1 MNSKRSYL
9 DTLNAGRQRRPQPSL
24 EELNR
29 SLETLEQRLDRT
41 RADMPDRPDL
51 RRPPAEPL
59 YPSTQP
65 YGQPRWYEDTYSAQ
79 RPMDRPVQNPAAQT
93 PGVQNQRP
101 QSRAPQNPAPA
112 APAFGQSYQAIAR
125 DIDRVRGQEDSV
137 AMVGKIAVE
146 LRGLREELRHQ
157 MTVGLQREFE
167 AFRQD
172 IDRAMQANSQRGAP
186 SDGLPDKSSAELGLE
201 FERLSGAIQSLA
213 EKSDD
218 RSVNLLRLELEQ
230 VKGALDTLARE
241 ESLQKVDRRWDD
253 FDRRWSAFEDRV
265 DADQRKRAEG
275 PSLSVLTDR
284 LEQISSAV
292 NSLPESLSLRSLEE
306 KVRTLAGAVDRFAGQ
321 QTARGG
327 ETLAMIDERLDEI
340 SRAIVASTVA
350 AQANAFDPET
360 FGRIEK
366 RMASLAVQIEEV
378 AQSRPGAE
386 VLDRLSLLSSRVDQL
401 AGRADLPEQA
411 MERLGKQIALITD
424 KMDRAPAMPDA
435 DQIFQ
440 GLEQR
445 FDALSMLLERR
456 QGDAME
462 QGNVLF
468 RDLER
473 RLDEVADRLDQR
485 TRQDDSAG
493 IMEAIDARFTALA
506 KRIETRTPDPAN
518 DMAIR
523 GLESRLEDISSR
535 LEASAAQRAAEP
547 ANDAAIRG
555 LESRLEDIS
564 SRLESSA
571 QQVAGID
578 PALIRSL
585 EAQVAGLS
593 AHLSKPGT
601 PLPEFEDIS
610 PRLNEIERSLA
621 GTRDSILSV
630 AREAAESAVKS
641 LADSTSSTAQ
651 TNATAVAGLAQDL
664 KTLEALTRRSD
675 ERNSRTFEAIH
686 DTLLKIVDRLGSLET
701 SETSEAVSELVD
713 PQPAGKRGGR
723 GGKIAVQDAPS
734 MDIDQPLP
742 LTGDMASLEGRASAI
757 MRDEASEPRTP
768 AEAAAA
774 AAMAALGPDVTGD
787 KSETAGRRKSMFSGL
802 ARAFKGKKEA
812 DTQPLAGSAPVGD
825 VPSVD
830 IDEPL
835 DPRAANRPLEPGSG
849 APDLNAIMKRVRD
862 ERGGQP
868 ARRTEGDAAKSDFIA
883 AARRA
888 AQAAAAEA
896 DTLKRQSTMTGPV
909 KALRIGDLLKARR
922 KPILMAAAAIMMAL
936 AGLQLGKAFLSDPV
950 ETANNQPAPIVA
962 TQTVDTASL
971 DATAAPK
978 ADTQKAGTDA
988 AQAEGAPAHPV
999 RQAEPVTDAAPAA
1012 SIPASPE
1019 AAAAMPAEPAPAP
1032 MALAAP
1038 AAPAPTPMAA
1048 ATPSEPAAAAAATD
1062 ADGDTQPMAK
1072 APETASPAAE
1082 SAPAGAPPA
1091 TSADTTG
1098 AVPPAASQTVAA
1110 KYDIPSEIGPV
1121 ALHDAA
1127 AGGDAKALFEIGS
1140 RYAES
1145 RGVKEDMKAA
1155 AKWYEQSAELGFAPA
1170 EYRIGNFYEKGIGV
1184 ARDIK
1189 KAKTYYQ
1196 LAAEQ
1201 GNASAM
1207 HNLAV
1212 LFAMAADGVT
1222 DNESAT
1228 HWFQEAADLGV
1239 KDSQFNLGIL
1249 AAKGVGMK
1257 QNLEESY
1264 KWFALVAKTGDKDAA
1279 AKRDEIANAL
1289 RPEQLERARA
1299 ATELWKA
1306 KPLNAAANS
1315 ADVPESWQDSAPQTT
1330 ASIDMKR
1337 AVKNIQLILNKNG
1350 YDAGGADGV
1359 MGGKTKTA
1367 IMAFQ
1372 TDNKMKATGEIDA
1385 PLVKALLAKK

>member
-9 DTLNAGRQRRPQPSL
+9 DTLNAGRQRRPHTSL

-29 SLETLEQRLDRT
+29 SLETLEQRLERT
-41 RADMPDRPDL
+41 RTDMPERPDP
-51 RRPPAEPL
+51 RRPAAEPR
-59 YPSTQP
+59 YAAAQP
-65 YGQPRWYEDTYSAQ
+65 YGSPRWYEDPYAAQ
-79 RPMDRPVQNPAAQT
+79 REQNRGSQNRELQNREPQNQT
-93 PGVQNQRP
+93 PSGVGPN
-101 QSRAPQNPAPA
+101 
-112 APAFGQSYQAIAR
+112 YQAIAR
-125 DIDRVRGQEDSV
+125 DIDRVRGQEDGV

-157 MTVGLQREFE
+157 MTAGLQREFDVL
-167 AFRQD
+167 RKD
-172 IDRAMQANSQRGAP
+172 IDRAMQANSQHGSPA
-186 SDGLPDKSSAELGLE
+186 DKSSAELGLE
-201 FERLSGAIQSLA
+201 FERLSGAIHTLA

-230 VKGALDTLARE
+230 VKAALDTLARE
-241 ESLQKVDRRWDD
+241 ESVQAVDQSVRAADRRWDD

-265 DADQRKRAEG
+265 DADQRQRAEG
-275 PSLSVLTDR
+275 PNLSSLTDR

-292 NSLPESLSLRSLEE
+292 NNLPQSLSLASLEE
-306 KVRTLAGAVDRFAGQ
+306 KVRTLAGAVDRFASQ
-321 QTARGG
+321 QTMRGG

-366 RMASLAVQIEEV
+366 RIASLAQQIEEV

-386 VLDRLSLLSSRVDQL
+386 VIDRLNFLSSRVDEL
-401 AGRADLPEQA
+401 AGRANLPEQA

-424 KMDRAPAMPDA
+424 RIDRAPAIPDT
-435 DQIFQ
+435 DHIFQ

-445 FDALSMLLERR
+445 FDALSSLLERR
-456 QGDAME
+456 QGDAIE
-462 QGNVLF
+462 QGNMLF

-485 TRQDDSAG
+485 MQQDDGAG

-506 KRIETRTPDPAN
+506 KRIETRAPDAAN

-535 LEASAAQRAAEP
+535 LESSAA
-547 ANDAAIRG
+547 
-555 LESRLEDIS
+555 
-564 SRLESSA
+564 
-571 QQVAGID
+571 QVAGID

-585 EAQVAGLS
+585 ESQVTALS
-593 AHLSKPGT
+593 AHLSKPSVA
-601 PLPEFEDIS
+601 LPDFEDIS
-610 PRLNEIERSLA
+610 PRLNEIEKSLA

-630 AREAAESAVKS
+630 AREAAENAVRS
-641 LADSTSSTAQ
+641 LAESGSSTAAS
-651 TNATAVAGLAQDL
+651 NAAAVGGLAQDL

-686 DTLLKIVDRLGSLET
+686 DTLLKIVDRLGSLEADDH
-701 SETSEAVSELVD
+701 SEAVSELVD
-713 PQPAGKRGGR
+713 AQPGGR
-723 GGKIAVQDAPS
+723 RAARTGKIAVQDAPS

-742 LTGDMASLEGRASAI
+742 LVGDIADLDARAGAI
-757 MRDEASEPRTP
+757 LRNEPVARSEPVTRDEPGPRTP

-774 AAMAALGPDVTGD
+774 AAMAALGSDAIGEQAEKTGRK
-787 KSETAGRRKSMFSGL
+787 KSLFGGL
-802 ARAFKGKKEA
+802 ARAFKGKKDE
-812 DTQPLAGSAPVGD
+812 DTPPLVGSAPAGD
-825 VPSVD
+825 VPTVD

-835 DPRAANRPLEPGSG
+835 DPKAANRPLEPGSG

-862 ERGGQP
+862 ERGQP
-868 ARRTEGDAAKSDFIA
+868 AKRSETDAAKSDFIA

-896 DTLKRQSTMTGPV
+896 DALKRQSTMTGPV

-936 AGLQLGKAFLSDPV
+936 AGLQLGKAFFSDPAPV
-950 ETANNQPAPIVA
+950 ARNEAAPIVS
-962 TQTVDTASL
+962 TQAVDTASL
-971 DATAAPK
+971 NAAGVPK
-978 ADTQKAGTDA
+978 ADTDA
-988 AQAEGAPAHPV
+988 AKPEGAPARAV
-999 RQAEPVTDAAPAA
+999 RQAEPSKDDPAPQAAAQPSGPETPAAAAPAELAPAPTTLSAPAQPTPAPMASTMPSEPVSPAAMDTDADAQPMTGAPAA
-1012 SIPASPE
+1012 STPVPG
-1019 AAAAMPAEPAPAP
+1019 
-1032 MALAAP
+1032 AP
-1038 AAPAPTPMAA
+1038 AAGASSANTPAT
-1048 ATPSEPAAAAAATD
+1048 
-1062 ADGDTQPMAK
+1062 
-1072 APETASPAAE
+1072 
-1082 SAPAGAPPA
+1082 

-1098 AVPPAASQTVAA
+1098 TVPPAGGQPAMSAA
-1110 KYDIPSEIGPV
+1110 KIDIPTDIGPV
-1121 ALHDAA
+1121 ALRDAA
-1127 AGGDAKALFEIGS
+1127 AGGDVKALFEIGS

-1145 RGVKEDMKAA
+1145 RGVKEDMAAA
-1155 AKWYEQSAELGFAPA
+1155 AKWYEKSAELGFAPA

-1222 DNESAT
+1222 DNESAA

-1249 AAKGVGMK
+1249 SAKGVGMK

-1279 AKRDEIANAL
+1279 SKRDEIANAL

-1315 ADVPESWQDSAPQTT
+1315 SDIPESWQDSTPQTT
-1330 ASIDMKR
+1330 ASIDMKK

-1350 YDAGGADGV
+1350 YEAGGADGV
-1359 MGGKTKTA
+1359 MGDKTKSA

-1372 TDNKMKATGEIDA
+1372 TDNKMKPTGEIDA
-1385 PLVKALLAKK
+1385 PLVKALLARK

>member
-9 DTLNAGRQRRPQPSL
+9 DTLNAGRQRRPHTSL

-29 SLETLEQRLDRT
+29 SLETLEQRLERT
-41 RADMPDRPDL
+41 RSDTAERPDP
-51 RRPPAEPL
+51 RRPAAEPR

-65 YGQPRWYEDTYSAQ
+65 YGQPRWYEDPY
-79 RPMDRPVQNPAAQT
+79 AAQKPQNWGPQNST
-93 PGVQNQRP
+93 PQN
-101 QSRAPQNPAPA
+101 SAPQNPAPT
-112 APAFGQSYQAIAR
+112 APAFGQNYQAIAR
-125 DIDRVRGQEDSV
+125 DIDRVRGQEDGV

-157 MTVGLQREFE
+157 MTAGLQREFDTL
-167 AFRQD
+167 RQD
-172 IDRAMQANSQRGAP
+172 IDRAMQAGSQHGAP
-186 SDGLPDKSSAELGLE
+186 ADKSSAELGLE
-201 FERLSGAIQSLA
+201 FERLSGAIQTLA

-230 VKGALDTLARE
+230 VKAALDTLARE
-241 ESLQKVDRRWDD
+241 ESVQKVDRRWDD

-265 DADQRKRAEG
+265 DADQRQRAEAPG
-275 PSLSVLTDR
+275 LSVLTDR

-292 NSLPESLSLRSLEE
+292 NNLPESLSLRSLEE
-306 KVRTLAGAVDRFAGQ
+306 KVRMLAGAVDRFAGQ

-366 RMASLAVQIEEV
+366 RIASLAQQIEEV
-378 AQSRPGAE
+378 AQARPGAE
-386 VLDRLSLLSSRVDQL
+386 VIDRLNLLSSRVDEL

-411 MERLGKQIALITD
+411 MERLGRQIASITD
-424 KMDRAPAMPDA
+424 KLDRAPAMPDT
-435 DQIFQ
+435 DHIFQ

-445 FDALSMLLERR
+445 FDALSGLLERR
-456 QGDAME
+456 QGDAIE

-473 RLDEVADRLDQR
+473 RLDDVADRLDQR
-485 TRQDDSAG
+485 MQQDDSAG

-506 KRIETRTPDPAN
+506 KRIETRTPDPAS
-518 DMAIR
+518 DM
-523 GLESRLEDISSR
+523 
-535 LEASAAQRAAEP
+535 
-547 ANDAAIRG
+547 AIRG

-571 QQVAGID
+571 AQVAGID
-578 PALIRSL
+578 PNLIRSL

-593 AHLSKPGT
+593 AHLSKPST

-610 PRLNEIERSLA
+610 PRLNEIEKSLA
-621 GTRDSILSV
+621 GTRDSILTV
-630 AREAAESAVKS
+630 AREAAENAVRS
-641 LADSTSSTAQ
+641 LADSGSDRAAS
-651 TNATAVAGLAQDL
+651 NATAVAGLAQDL

-701 SETSEAVSELVD
+701 SDPIEAVSELVD
-713 PQPAGKRGGR
+713 PQPAGKRGSR

-742 LTGDMASLEGRASAI
+742 LVGDMADLDVRAAAI
-757 MRDEASEPRTP
+757 LRNEPVDQSEPVMHSEPAALGEPGPRTP

-774 AAMAALGPDVTGD
+774 AAMAALGSGTIAE
-787 KSETAGRRKSMFSGL
+787 KNQNAGRKKSMFSGL
-802 ARAFKGKKEA
+802 TRAFRGKKEA
-812 DTQPLAGSAPVGD
+812 DTPPLAGSAPVGD
-825 VPSVD
+825 VPTVD

-835 DPRAANRPLEPGSG
+835 DPKAANRPLEPGSG

-868 ARRTEGDAAKSDFIA
+868 AKRNETDAAKSDFIA

-896 DTLKRQSTMTGPV
+896 DALKRQSTMTGPV

-936 AGLQLGKAFLSDPV
+936 AGLQLGKAFFSDPV
-950 ETANNQPAPIVA
+950 EVASNEPAPIIS
-962 TQTVDTASL
+962 TQAVETASL
-971 DATAAPK
+971 NATSAPK
-978 ADTQKAGTDA
+978 ADADA
-988 AQAEGAPAHPV
+988 AQQDSAPARVV
-999 RQAEPVTDAAPAA
+999 RQAEPSKDSPPAQAAAQPSIPEAPAA
-1012 SIPASPE
+1012 
-1019 AAAAMPAEPAPAP
+1019 AAAEPAPTP

-1038 AAPAPTPMAA
+1038 SEPMPAPMTS
-1048 ATPSEPAAAAAATD
+1048 ATPSEPAAPAASVPATD
-1062 ADGDTQPMAK
+1062 TNADAQ
-1072 APETASPAAE
+1072 PAAGVPAAGT
-1082 SAPAGAPPA
+1082 SSSSTPAGTGAETTGTVPPADSQTA
-1091 TSADTTG
+1091 TSA
-1098 AVPPAASQTVAA
+1098 A
-1110 KYDIPSEIGPV
+1110 KIDIPTEIGPI
-1121 ALHDAA
+1121 ALRDAA

-1145 RGVKEDMKAA
+1145 RGVKEDMAAA
-1155 AKWYEQSAELGFAPA
+1155 AKWYEKSAEAGFAPA

-1222 DNESAT
+1222 DNESAA
-1228 HWFQEAADLGV
+1228 HWFQAAADLGV

-1257 QNLEESY
+1257 QSLEESY

-1306 KPLNAAANS
+1306 KPLDVAANS
-1315 ADVPESWQDSAPQTT
+1315 ADIPESWQDSTPQTT
-1330 ASIDMKR
+1330 ASIDMKK

-1372 TDNKMKATGEIDA
+1372 TDNKMKPTGVIDE
-1385 PLVKALLAKK
+1385 PLVKALLAHK

>member
-9 DTLNAGRQRRPQPSL
+9 DTLNAGRQRRSQTSL
-24 EELNR
+24 EDLSR
-29 SLETLEQRLDRT
+29 SLETLEQRLERT
-41 RADMPDRPDL
+41 RSDTPERPDP
-51 RRPPAEPL
+51 RRPAPEPR
-59 YPSTQP
+59 YAAAQP
-65 YGQPRWYEDTYSAQ
+65 YGSPRWYEEPYTTQ
-79 RPMDRPVQNPAAQT
+79 RDQNRGPQNRGSQNPAA
-93 PGVQNQRP
+93 
-101 QSRAPQNPAPA
+101 A
-112 APAFGQSYQAIAR
+112 ASDFGPNYQAIAR
-125 DIDRVRGQEDSV
+125 DIDRVRGQEDGV

-157 MTVGLQREFE
+157 MTAGLQREFD
-167 AFRQD
+167 ALRQD
-172 IDRAMQANSQRGAP
+172 IDRAMQAASQHGAP
-186 SDGLPDKSSAELGLE
+186 ADKNSAELGLE
-201 FERLSGAIQSLA
+201 FERLSGAIHTLA

-230 VKGALDTLARE
+230 VKAALDTLARE
-241 ESLQKVDRRWDD
+241 ESVRAVDQSVQAVDRRWDD

-265 DADQRKRAEG
+265 DADQRQRAEG
-275 PSLSVLTDR
+275 PNLSALTDR

-292 NSLPESLSLRSLEE
+292 NNLPQSLSLASLEE
-306 KVRTLAGAVDRFAGQ
+306 KVRTLAGAVDRFASQ
-321 QTARGG
+321 QTMRGG

-366 RMASLAVQIEEV
+366 RIASLAEQIEEV

-386 VLDRLSLLSSRVDQL
+386 VIDRLNLLSSRVDEL
-401 AGRADLPEQA
+401 AERAHLPEQA

-424 KMDRAPAMPDA
+424 KIDRAPAMPDA
-435 DQIFQ
+435 DHIFQ

-445 FDALSMLLERR
+445 FDALSTLLERR
-456 QGDAME
+456 QGDAIE
-462 QGNVLF
+462 QSNLLF
-468 RDLER
+468 RELER

-485 TRQDDSAG
+485 MRQDDGAG

-506 KRIETRTPDPAN
+506 KRIETRAPDPAN
-518 DMAIR
+518 EM
-523 GLESRLEDISSR
+523 
-535 LEASAAQRAAEP
+535 
-547 ANDAAIRG
+547 AIRG

-571 QQVAGID
+571 AQVAGID

-585 EAQVAGLS
+585 ESQVTALS
-593 AHLSKPGT
+593 AHLSKPSA
-601 PLPEFEDIS
+601 PLPDFEDIS
-610 PRLNEIERSLA
+610 PRLDEIEKSLA
-621 GTRDSILSV
+621 GTRDSILTV
-630 AREAAESAVKS
+630 AREAAENAVRS
-641 LADSTSSTAQ
+641 LGESSSGTAAS
-651 TNATAVAGLAQDL
+651 NAAAVSGLAQDL

-686 DTLLKIVDRLGSLET
+686 DTLLKIVDRLGSLEA
-701 SETSEAVSELVD
+701 EGPSEAVSELID
-713 PQPAGKRGGR
+713 PQPGGKRAAR
-723 GGKIAVQDAPS
+723 TGKIAVQDAPS

-742 LTGDMASLEGRASAI
+742 LTGDIADLDARAASILRHDPVSRNEPAAPGEPVTR
-757 MRDEASEPRTP
+757 SEPVTRGESVTRGEPVMRGEAAARTP

-774 AAMAALGPDVTGD
+774 AAMAALGSDEIGEKAETTGR
-787 KSETAGRRKSMFSGL
+787 KKSMFSGL
-802 ARAFKGKKEA
+802 ARAFKGKKNE
-812 DTQPLAGSAPVGD
+812 DTPPLAGSAPAGD
-825 VPSVD
+825 VPTVD

-868 ARRTEGDAAKSDFIA
+868 AKRSETDAAKSDFIA

-896 DTLKRQSTMTGPV
+896 DALKRQSTMTGPV

-936 AGLQLGKAFLSDPV
+936 AGLQLGKAFFSDPAPV
-950 ETANNQPAPIVA
+950 ASNDVAPIVS
-962 TQTVDTASL
+962 TQSVETASL
-971 DATAAPK
+971 DVSTPKPDTGTAK
-978 ADTQKAGTDA
+978 S
-988 AQAEGAPAHPV
+988 ESAPARAV
-999 RQAEPVTDAAPAA
+999 RQAEPSKDDPTPQAAFQPSA
-1012 SIPASPE
+1012 PE
-1019 AAAAMPAEPAPAP
+1019 MPAAAAPAEPAPAP
-1032 MALAAP
+1032 ATPSAP
-1038 AAPAPTPMAA
+1038 ARPAPMAS
-1048 ATPSEPAAAAAATD
+1048 ATPSEPVSPAANGPAMDTDGDAQPTIGAPASTPMPGAAAAGASSAGTPAT
-1062 ADGDTQPMAK
+1062 
-1072 APETASPAAE
+1072 
-1082 SAPAGAPPA
+1082 

-1098 AVPPAASQTVAA
+1098 TVPPGGGQTASSAA
-1110 KYDIPSEIGPV
+1110 KIDVPADIGPV

-1145 RGVKEDMKAA
+1145 RGVKEDMAAA
-1155 AKWYEQSAELGFAPA
+1155 AKWYEKSAELGFAPA

-1222 DNESAT
+1222 DNESAA

-1249 AAKGVGMK
+1249 SAKGVGMK

-1299 ATELWKA
+1299 ATDLWKA
-1306 KPLNAAANS
+1306 KPLNAASNS
-1315 ADVPESWQDSAPQTT
+1315 ADIPESWQDSTPQTT
-1330 ASIDMKR
+1330 AGIDMKK

-1359 MGGKTKTA
+1359 MGDKTKNA

-1372 TDNKMKATGEIDA
+1372 TDNKMKPTGEIDA
-1385 PLVKALLAKK
+1385 PLVKALLAHK

>member
-41 RADMPDRPDL
+41 RADMPDRPDP
-51 RRPPAEPL
+51 RRPPVGPR

-79 RPMDRPVQNPAAQT
+79 RPLDRPQQNPAPQN
-93 PGVQNQRP
+93 PGPQNQWP
-101 QSRAPQNPAPA
+101 QNRAPQNPTPA

-172 IDRAMQANSQRGAP
+172 IDRAMQANSQGGAP
-186 SDGLPDKSSAELGLE
+186 SNGMPDKSSAELGLE
-201 FERLSGAIQSLA
+201 FERLSGAIQALA

-292 NSLPESLSLRSLEE
+292 SNLPESLSLRSLEE

-350 AQANAFDPET
+350 AQANAFDPES

-435 DQIFQ
+435 DHIFQ

-456 QGDAME
+456 QGDAIE
-462 QGNVLF
+462 QGNMLF

-485 TRQDDSAG
+485 TRRDESAG

-506 KRIETRTPDPAN
+506 ERIETHTPDPAN
-518 DMAIR
+518 EMAIR
-523 GLESRLEDISSR
+523 GLER
-535 LEASAAQRAAEP
+535 
-547 ANDAAIRG
+547 
-555 LESRLEDIS
+555 RLEDIS

-610 PRLNEIERSLA
+610 PRLNQIEKSLA

-641 LADSTSSTAQ
+641 LSDSTSSTAQ

-701 SETSEAVSELVD
+701 SEASEAVSELVD

-742 LTGDMASLEGRASAI
+742 LTGDMASLEGRAAAI
-757 MRDEASEPRTP
+757 MRDERDEPDAPRTP

-774 AAMAALGPDVTGD
+774 AAMAALGPDVIGD

-802 ARAFKGKKEA
+802 ARAFKGKKDA
-812 DTQPLAGSAPVGD
+812 DTQPLAGSALVGD

-835 DPRAANRPLEPGSG
+835 DPKAANRPLEPGSG

-868 ARRTEGDAAKSDFIA
+868 TRRAEGDAAKSDFIA

-936 AGLQLGKAFLSDPV
+936 AGLQLGKAFLADPV
-950 ETANNQPAPIVA
+950 ETANNQPAPIVS
-962 TQTVDTASL
+962 TQTIDTASL

-978 ADTQKAGTDA
+978 ADTDT
-988 AQAEGAPAHPV
+988 AQAESTPAHPV
-999 RQAEPVTDAAPAA
+999 RQAEPVKDAAPAA

-1019 AAAAMPAEPAPAP
+1019 AAAMPAEPTPAPVALAAPAEPAPAP
-1032 MALAAP
+1032 MGS
-1038 AAPAPTPMAA
+1038 
-1048 ATPSEPAAAAAATD
+1048 ATPSEPAAAATATD
-1062 ADGDTQPMAK
+1062 TDGDTQPMAK

-1082 SAPAGAPPA
+1082 STPAGAPAA

-1098 AVPPAASQTVAA
+1098 AVPPAASQTAAA
-1110 KYDIPSEIGPV
+1110 KFDIPSEIGPV
-1121 ALHDAA
+1121 TLRDAA

-1299 ATELWKA
+1299 AAELWKA

-1330 ASIDMKR
+1330 ASIDMKK

-1359 MGGKTKTA
+1359 MGGKTKDA

-1372 TDNKMKATGEIDA
+1372 TDNKMKPTGEIDA

>member
-9 DTLNAGRQRRPQPSL
+9 DTLNTGRQRRPHTSL

-29 SLETLEQRLDRT
+29 SLETLEQRLERT
-41 RADMPDRPDL
+41 RTDVPDRPEP
-51 RRPPAEPL
+51 RRAAPEPR
-59 YPSTQP
+59 YAAAQP
-65 YGQPRWYEDTYSAQ
+65 YGQPRWYEDPYPPQ
-79 RPMDRPVQNPAAQT
+79 RPQGAGPQSPISQNPAA
-93 PGVQNQRP
+93 
-101 QSRAPQNPAPA
+101 PAPS
-112 APAFGQSYQAIAR
+112 AFGPNYQAIAR
-125 DIDRVRGQEDSV
+125 DIDRVRGQEDGM

-157 MTVGLQREFE
+157 MTAGLQREFDTL
-167 AFRQD
+167 RQD
-172 IDRAMQANSQRGAP
+172 IDRAFHANSQ
-186 SDGLPDKSSAELGLE
+186 PDARPGKGSAELGLE
-201 FERLSGAIQSLA
+201 FERLSGAIQTLA

-230 VKGALDTLARE
+230 VKTALDTLARE
-241 ESLQKVDRRWDD
+241 ESVRAVDRRWDD

-265 DADQRKRAEG
+265 DADQRKRSEG
-275 PSLSVLTDR
+275 PNLSMLTDR

-292 NSLPESLSLRSLEE
+292 NSLPESLSLHSLEE
-306 KVRTLAGAVDRFAGQ
+306 KVRTLAGAVDRFASQ
-321 QTARGG
+321 QTTRGG

-366 RMASLAVQIEEV
+366 RIASLAQQIEEV

-386 VLDRLSLLSSRVDQL
+386 VIDRLNMLSSRVDEL
-401 AGRADLPEQA
+401 AVRSDLPEQA

-424 KMDRAPAMPDA
+424 KIDRAPAMPDT
-435 DQIFQ
+435 DQIFH

-445 FDALSMLLERR
+445 FDALSTLLERR
-456 QGDAME
+456 QGDAIE
-462 QGNVLF
+462 QGNTLF
-468 RDLER
+468 RELER
-473 RLDEVADRLDQR
+473 RLDDVADRLDQR
-485 TRQDDSAG
+485 MQQDDSAG

-506 KRIETRTPDPAN
+506 KRIETRAPDPAN
-518 DMAIR
+518 EM
-523 GLESRLEDISSR
+523 
-535 LEASAAQRAAEP
+535 
-547 ANDAAIRG
+547 AIRG

-571 QQVAGID
+571 AQVAGID

-593 AHLSKPGT
+593 AHLSKPST

-610 PRLNEIERSLA
+610 PRLNEIEKSLA
-621 GTRDSILSV
+621 GTRDSILGA
-630 AREAAESAVKS
+630 AREAAENAVRS
-641 LADSTSSTAQ
+641 LAESNSSTAAS
-651 TNATAVAGLAQDL
+651 NAVAVSGLAQDL

-686 DTLLKIVDRLGSLET
+686 DTLLKIVDRLGSLE
-701 SETSEAVSELVD
+701 SEEPNEAISELVD
-713 PQPAGKRGGR
+713 PQPASKRAAR
-723 GGKIAVQDAPS
+723 AGKIAVQDAPS
-734 MDIDQPLP
+734 MDIDHPLP
-742 LTGDMASLEGRASAI
+742 LTGDIADLDGRAAAI
-757 MRDEASEPRTP
+757 MRNAPAPQAEPAPRGDSGPRTP

-774 AAMAALGPDVTGD
+774 AAMAALGSDAIAE
-787 KSETAGRRKSMFSGL
+787 KAEKAGRRKSMFSGL
-802 ARAFKGKKEA
+802 TRAFKGKKEA
-812 DTQPLAGSAPVGD
+812 ETPPLAGSAPSAEI
-825 VPSVD
+825 PTVD

-835 DPRAANRPLEPGSG
+835 DPKAANRPLEPGSG

-862 ERGGQP
+862 DRGGQ
-868 ARRTEGDAAKSDFIA
+868 AGRRNDTDAAKSDFIA

-896 DTLKRQSTMTGPV
+896 DALKRQSTMTGPV

-936 AGLQLGKAFLSDPV
+936 AGLQLGKAFFSDPAPVASNDALPAVSAPAV
-950 ETANNQPAPIVA
+950 ETASFNATSAP
-962 TQTVDTASL
+962 
-971 DATAAPK
+971 PK
-978 ADTQKAGTDA
+978 ADANEAKPDSS
-988 AQAEGAPAHPV
+988 PARAV
-999 RQAEPVTDAAPAA
+999 RQAEPLADGMAAQTGPSSDTPAAAPTEVV
-1012 SIPASPE
+1012 PAST
-1019 AAAAMPAEPAPAP
+1019 
-1032 MALAAP
+1032 ALAAP
-1038 AAPAPTPMAA
+1038 AAKPAPTPMASAEPSLPEADVAAQPADNSATANKPEVGASA
-1048 ATPSEPAAAAAATD
+1048 ATP
-1062 ADGDTQPMAK
+1062 
-1072 APETASPAAE
+1072 
-1082 SAPAGAPPA
+1082 AG
-1091 TSADTTG
+1091 TTG
-1098 AVPPAASQTVAA
+1098 ETTGTVPPAASQTATSTA
-1110 KYDIPSEIGPV
+1110 GIDIPSGIGPV
-1121 ALHDAA
+1121 ALRDAA
-1127 AGGDAKALFEIGS
+1127 SAGDAKAMFEVGS

-1145 RGVKEDMKAA
+1145 RGVKEDMAAA
-1155 AKWYEQSAELGFAPA
+1155 AKWYEKSAGLGFAPA

-1184 ARDIK
+1184 GRDIK

-1196 LAAEQ
+1196 QAAEQ

-1222 DNESAT
+1222 DNESAA
-1228 HWFQEAADLGV
+1228 HWFQAAADLGV

-1306 KPLNAAANS
+1306 KPLNAAANA
-1315 ADVPESWQDSAPQTT
+1315 ADIPESWQDSAPQTT
-1330 ASIDMKR
+1330 AGIDMKK

-1359 MGGKTKTA
+1359 MGDKTKTA

-1372 TDNKMKATGEIDA
+1372 TDNKMNPTGQIDA
-1385 PLVKALLAKK
+1385 PLVKALLAHK

>member
-9 DTLNAGRQRRPQPSL
+9 DTLNAGRQRRPHASL

-41 RADMPDRPDL
+41 RADMPDRPDP
-51 RRPPAEPL
+51 RRPTAEPR

-65 YGQPRWYEDTYSAQ
+65 YGQAPRWYEDSSSAQ
-79 RPMDRPVQNPAAQT
+79 RPLDRSPQNPAPQK
-93 PGVQNQRP
+93 PRP
-101 QSRAPQNPAPA
+101 QDRAPQNPAPA
-112 APAFGQSYQAIAR
+112 YQAIAR

-137 AMVGKIAVE
+137 ALVGKIAVE

-157 MTVGLQREFE
+157 MTAGLQREFE

-172 IDRAMQANSQRGAP
+172 IDRALQANGQRGTN
-186 SDGLPDKSSAELGLE
+186 GLPDKSSVELALE

-241 ESLQKVDRRWDD
+241 ESVQKVDRRWDD

-265 DADQRKRAEG
+265 DADQRMRAEG
-275 PSLSVLTDR
+275 PSLSMLTDR

-292 NSLPESLSLRSLEE
+292 NSLPESLSLHSLEE

-321 QTARGG
+321 QSARGG

-350 AQANAFDPET
+350 AQTNAFDPET

-386 VLDRLSLLSSRVDQL
+386 VIDRLNLLTSRVDQL

-411 MERLGKQIALITD
+411 MERLGKQIASITD

-456 QGDAME
+456 QGAAIE
-462 QGNVLF
+462 QSNALF
-468 RDLER
+468 HDLER

-485 TRQDDSAG
+485 MRQDDSAG

-506 KRIETRTPDPAN
+506 KRIDTRAPDPAS
-518 DMAIR
+518 DM
-523 GLESRLEDISSR
+523 
-535 LEASAAQRAAEP
+535 
-547 ANDAAIRG
+547 AIRG

-610 PRLNEIERSLA
+610 PRLNEIEKSLA

-641 LADSTSSTAQ
+641 LAESTSSTAQ

-686 DTLLKIVDRLGSLET
+686 DTLLKIVDRLGSLEAT
-701 SETSEAVSELVD
+701 ETSEAMSELVD
-713 PQPAGKRGGR
+713 PQPASKRGR

-742 LTGDMASLEGRASAI
+742 LTGDMASLEGRAAAI
-757 MRDEASEPRTP
+757 MRDEPSAPRTP

-774 AAMAALGPDVTGD
+774 AAMAALGPDAIGE
-787 KSETAGRRKSMFSGL
+787 KSETAGRKKSMFSGL
-802 ARAFKGKKEA
+802 ARAFKGKKDA
-812 DTQPLAGSAPVGD
+812 DTQPLAGSAPAAD

-835 DPRAANRPLEPGSG
+835 DPKAANRPLEPGSG

-862 ERGGQP
+862 ERGAQP
-868 ARRTEGDAAKSDFIA
+868 VRRTDSDAAKSDFIA

-896 DTLKRQSTMTGPV
+896 DMLKRQSTMTGPV

-950 ETANNQPAPIVA
+950 ETANNQPARTP
-962 TQTVDTASL
+962 QTVDTASL
-971 DATAAPK
+971 NATTAPQ
-978 ADTQKAGTDA
+978 ADTQKTNTRKIDAAA
-988 AQAEGAPAHPV
+988 AQAESAAPRPV
-999 RQAEPVTDAAPAA
+999 REAEPVQETAPAA
-1012 SIPASPE
+1012 SVPASPE
-1019 AAAAMPAEPAPAP
+1019 SAAAMPAEPAPAP
-1032 MALAAP
+1032 VALAAP
-1038 AAPAPTPMAA
+1038 IAPAPMASA
-1048 ATPSEPAAAAAATD
+1048 APSEPAAAAAAATD
-1062 ADGDTQPMAK
+1062 TDVDTQPAAK
-1072 APETASPAAE
+1072 EPVTANPAAN
-1082 SAPAGAPPA
+1082 SAPAT

-1098 AVPPAASQTVAA
+1098 TVPPAVSQTAAA
-1110 KYDIPSEIGPV
+1110 KFDIPSEIGPV
-1121 ALHDAA
+1121 ALRDAA
-1127 AGGDAKALFEIGS
+1127 AGGDAKALFEVGS
-1140 RYAES
+1140 RYVES

-1184 ARDIK
+1184 TRDIK

-1315 ADVPESWQDSAPQTT
+1315 ADIPESWQDSAPQTT
-1330 ASIDMKR
+1330 AGIDMKK

-1359 MGGKTKTA
+1359 MGGKTKNA

-1372 TDNKMKATGEIDA
+1372 TDNKMTPTGEIDA

>member
-9 DTLNAGRQRRPQPSL
+9 DTLNAGRQRRPHTSL

-29 SLETLEQRLDRT
+29 SLETLEQRLERT
-41 RADMPDRPDL
+41 RTDTSERLDP
-51 RRPPAEPL
+51 RRPPEPR
-59 YPSTQP
+59 YGAAQP
-65 YGQPRWYEDTYSAQ
+65 YGQPRWYEEPYAAQ
-79 RPMDRPVQNPAAQT
+79 REQNR
-93 PGVQNQRP
+93 GGP
-101 QSRAPQNPAPA
+101 QSPAPA
-112 APAFGQSYQAIAR
+112 ASGFGPNYQAIAR
-125 DIDRVRGQEDSV
+125 DIDKVRGQEDGV
-137 AMVGKIAVE
+137 AMVSKIAVE

-157 MTVGLQREFE
+157 MTAGLQREFD
-167 AFRQD
+167 ALRQD
-172 IDRAMQANSQRGAP
+172 IDRAMQAASQHGAP
-186 SDGLPDKSSAELGLE
+186 ADKSSAELGLE
-201 FERLSGAIQSLA
+201 FERLSGAIHTLA

-230 VKGALDTLARE
+230 VKAALDTLARE
-241 ESLQKVDRRWDD
+241 ESVRAVDRRWDD

-265 DADQRKRAEG
+265 DAEQRQRAEG
-275 PSLSVLTDR
+275 PNLSALTER

-292 NSLPESLSLRSLEE
+292 NNLPQSLSLASLEE
-306 KVRTLAGAVDRFAGQ
+306 KVRTLAGAVDRFASQ
-321 QTARGG
+321 QTMRGG

-366 RMASLAVQIEEV
+366 RIASLAQQIEEV
-378 AQSRPGAE
+378 AQARPGAE
-386 VLDRLSLLSSRVDQL
+386 VIDRLNLLSSRVDEL
-401 AGRADLPEQA
+401 AGRANLPEQA

-424 KMDRAPAMPDA
+424 KIDRGPMLPDT
-435 DQIFQ
+435 DHIFQ

-445 FDALSMLLERR
+445 FDALSVLLERR
-456 QGDAME
+456 QGNAIA
-462 QGNVLF
+462 QGNMLF
-468 RDLER
+468 RELER
-473 RLDEVADRLDQR
+473 RLDEVAHRLDQR
-485 TRQDDSAG
+485 MQQDDSAG

-518 DMAIR
+518 EMAIR
-523 GLESRLEDISSR
+523 GLESRLEDIS
-535 LEASAAQRAAEP
+535 
-547 ANDAAIRG
+547 N
-555 LESRLEDIS
+555 
-564 SRLESSA
+564 RLESSA
-571 QQVAGID
+571 AQVAGID

-585 EAQVAGLS
+585 ESQVTALS
-593 AHLSKPGT
+593 AHLSKPSA

-610 PRLNEIERSLA
+610 PRLDEIEKSLA

-630 AREAAESAVKS
+630 AREAAENAVRS
-641 LADSTSSTAQ
+641 LAESSSSTAAS
-651 TNATAVAGLAQDL
+651 NAAAVSGLAQDL

-686 DTLLKIVDRLGSLET
+686 DTLLKIVDRLGSLEA
-701 SETSEAVSELVD
+701 EPSEAVSELID
-713 PQPAGKRGGR
+713 PQPGKRAAR
-723 GGKIAVQDAPS
+723 AGKIAVQDAPS

-742 LTGDMASLEGRASAI
+742 LAGDIADLDARAASILRNEPAARSEPVSRSEPATRG
-757 MRDEASEPRTP
+757 EAVTRGEPGPRTP

-774 AAMAALGPDVTGD
+774 AAMAALGSDAVGEKTE
-787 KSETAGRRKSMFSGL
+787 KAGRKKSMFSGL
-802 ARAFKGKKEA
+802 ARAFKGKKDA
-812 DTQPLAGSAPVGD
+812 DTPPLADSAPAGD

-835 DPRAANRPLEPGSG
+835 DPKAANRPLEPGSG

-862 ERGGQP
+862 ERGTQP
-868 ARRTEGDAAKSDFIA
+868 ARRSETDAAKSDFIA

-896 DTLKRQSTMTGPV
+896 DALKRQSTMTGPV

-936 AGLQLGKAFLSDPV
+936 AGLQLGKAFFSDPAPV
-950 ETANNQPAPIVA
+950 ASNDVAPIVS

-971 DATAAPK
+971 NPAATP
-978 ADTQKAGTDA
+978 KAGTDTA
-988 AQAEGAPAHPV
+988 KSEGAPIRAV
-999 RQAEPVTDAAPAA
+999 RQAEPAKDDPAPQAAAQPSGSSAAA
-1012 SIPASPE
+1012 S
-1019 AAAAMPAEPAPAP
+1019 AEPAPPAA
-1032 MALAAP
+1032 ALAAP
-1038 AAPAPTPMAA
+1038 AQPAPVPLASATPSGPVTPAANAPAMDTDADAQPMTGAPAANTSAASSPAAGISSA
-1048 ATPSEPAAAAAATD
+1048 ATPAGT
-1062 ADGDTQPMAK
+1062 
-1072 APETASPAAE
+1072 AAE
-1082 SAPAGAPPA
+1082 
-1091 TSADTTG
+1091 TTG
-1098 AVPPAASQTVAA
+1098 TVPPAGSQPATTSAA
-1110 KYDIPSEIGPV
+1110 KIDVPTEIGPV
-1121 ALHDAA
+1121 ALRDAA

-1145 RGVKEDMKAA
+1145 RGVKEDMAAA
-1155 AKWYEQSAELGFAPA
+1155 AKWYEKSAELGFAPA
-1170 EYRIGNFYEKGIGV
+1170 EYRIANFYEKGIGV

-1222 DNESAT
+1222 DNESAA

-1249 AAKGVGMK
+1249 SAKGVGMK

-1306 KPLNAAANS
+1306 KPLNAVANS
-1315 ADVPESWQDSAPQTT
+1315 ADAPESWQDSTPQTT
-1330 ASIDMKR
+1330 AGIDMKK

-1359 MGGKTKTA
+1359 MGDKTKNA

-1372 TDNKMKATGEIDA
+1372 TDNKMKPTGEIDG
-1385 PLVKALLAKK
+1385 PLVKALLAHK